1 MKLILTLQIT
11 IVSGF
16 PSDKNAKLPS
26 NYHEIYLDLDDGADI
41 NQYLA
46 DAVKK
51 PGESAT
57 AVWKLFPLLLSMMT
71 NRSDTVMSNQRFQ
84 QFLHSGQKFD
94 LVVFGWFINDYM
106 LGVAGHFRCPS
117 VIVSTIPA
125 IKSLRDYTGNPAG
138 VSSVPFMPRPNSQ
151 QRMSF
156 FGRVLNFIVYVIEY
170 CICNLLYWLVYVP
183 QYEKHFPVSQNY
195 PSFEEVQRNVSL
207 VLVNNHFSQGG
218 VRPLL
223 PNVVEVG
230 GLQIKEKP
238 DPLEM
243 VKSYHRLV
251 FELRY

>member
-1 MKLILTLQIT
+1 
-11 IVSGF
+11 
-16 PSDKNAKLPS
+16 
-26 NYHEIYLDLDDGADI
+26 
-41 NQYLA
+41 
-46 DAVKK
+46 
-51 PGESAT
+51 
-57 AVWKLFPLLLSMMT
+57 
-71 NRSDTVMSNQRFQ
+71 
-84 QFLHSGQKFD
+84 
-94 LVVFGWFINDYM
+94 M

-125 IKSLRDYTGNPAG
+125 IKSLRDYVGNPAG

-156 FGRVLNFIVYVIEY
+156 FGRVLNFIAYVIEF
-170 CICNLLYWLVYVP
+170 IMCNLLYWLVYVP

-207 VLVNNHFSQGG
+207 VVVNNHFSQGG

-223 PNVVEVG
+223 PNVIEVG

-243 VKSYHRLV
+243 VKYYHRLV